1 MASEAISAGSGC
13 GFDVKNAA
21 VEDVVEDNTL
31 VVGLS
36 QDQEGCGQ
44 TLLFQVAHSF
54 DEQDRALGMDTYA
67 VSNEAGATVYGGVT
81 SCILEGDILTV
92 RFHPE
97 AAATLEM
104 DEECRYRLLVGR
116 SSIVRLAEGLR
127 RVLSSGGST
136 PPQLI
141 L

>member
-1 MASEAISAGSGC
+1 MSASSEC
-13 GFDVKNAA
+13 GFDVKTVA
-21 VEDVVEDNTL
+21 VEDIAEDNTL

-36 QDQEGCGQ
+36 EDQEGRGQ
-44 TLLFQVAHSF
+44 TLLFQVAYSF

-67 VSNEAGATVYGGVT
+67 VSNEAGETVYGGVT
-81 SCILEGDILTV
+81 SCILEGNILTV
-92 RFHPE
+92 RFDPE

-104 DEECRYRLLVGR
+104 DEECRYRLLVDR
-116 SSIVRLAEGLR
+116 QSIIRLAEGLR

-136 PPQLI
+136 HPQLI